1 MKTHAKAKRR
11 PSHSRRAPASA
22 AHRARKPAQA
32 HRRHAP
38 AKSAAEIAQEGTDVS
53 RADEAE
59 DTNTFSPMETGSP
72 DRDEGRGPL
81 GQEGEGEA
89 QNDQLA
95 ALEDTEPDSKGRD
108 AE

>member
-11 PSHSRRAPASA
+11 TSHTHHTAASA
-22 AHRARKPAQA
+22 AHRSHKPAQA
-32 HRRHAP
+32 HRKHA
-38 AKSAAEIAQEGTDVS
+38 ATKASIDIAQEGTAV
-53 RADEAE
+53 APLDETDKKE
-59 DTNTFSPMETGSP
+59 TFTPMETGSP

-95 ALEDTEPDSKGRD
+95 SLEGTEPDLSD
-108 AE
+108 IPET